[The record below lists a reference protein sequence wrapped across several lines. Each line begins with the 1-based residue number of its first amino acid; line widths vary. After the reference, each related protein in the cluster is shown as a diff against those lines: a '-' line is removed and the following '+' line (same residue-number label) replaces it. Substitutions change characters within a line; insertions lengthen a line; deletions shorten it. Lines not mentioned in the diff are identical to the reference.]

1 MLIFAKKT
9 PTRKYPKLETIDKMH
24 NAYFKKNTTKLRTPK
39 INRTSSKKSMQKST
53 VKSNERNVLLFSMNM
68 LE

>member
-39 INRTSSKKSMQKST
+39 INQTSSKKKYAKKYSKI
-53 VKSNERNVLLFSMNM
+53 E
-68 LE
+68 